1 MKNYY
6 DIIFIAGAPGTG
18 KSSVAK
24 LLQKELDAPCFEFGW
39 IPEFRNKGDNIIPYE
54 EEEGLA
60 FENLTLV
67 AKNYIKHG
75 FKNIIV
81 TDLEDKRIK
90 ELHQN
95 FKKEKY
101 ILFTLTV
108 RDDETL
114 KERIMNETRSS
125 EYRNWK
131 QAIKINQDILGRSL
145 LPNEIR
151 IDATEKSIGN
161 VIKDIS
167 EYLNQ

>member
-1 MKNYY
+1 M
-6 DIIFIAGAPGTG
+6 
-18 KSSVAK
+18 
-24 LLQKELDAPCFEFGW
+24 
-39 IPEFRNKGDNIIPYE
+39 
-54 EEEGLA
+54 
-60 FENLTLV
+60 
-67 AKNYIKHG
+67 
-75 FKNIIV
+75 
-81 TDLEDKRIK
+81 
-90 ELHQN
+90 
-95 FKKEKY
+95 
-101 ILFTLTV
+101 FTLTV